1 MTNVFLSLL
10 NIGVLDDFKEWEEEL
25 LFTVDETYLS
35 TEKACER
42 LRKFLFICEFIG
54 LSFCKIEEW
63 SGGWGC
69 STWTDW

>member
-1 MTNVFLSLL
+1 ML
-10 NIGVLDDFKEWEEEL
+10 NIGVLDDCSGREEEL
-25 LFTVDETYLS
+25 LLTVDETYLS

-42 LRKFLFICEFIG
+42 LRKLLFICGVIE

-63 SGGWGC
+63 RGGWGC

>member
-10 NIGVLDDFKEWEEEL
+10 NIGVLDACSERAEEL
-25 LFTVDETYLS
+25 LLTVAETYLS
-35 TEKACER
+35 TAKACER

-69 STWTDW
+69 STWTGW